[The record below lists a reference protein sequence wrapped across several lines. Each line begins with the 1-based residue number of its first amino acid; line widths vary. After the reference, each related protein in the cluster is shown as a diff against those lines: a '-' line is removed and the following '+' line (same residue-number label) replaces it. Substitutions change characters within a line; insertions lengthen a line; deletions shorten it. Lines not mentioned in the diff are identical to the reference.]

1 MKLYVI
7 STPIGNLKDITLRA
21 LETLKEVD
29 FIICED
35 TRTSSNLLNH
45 YQIKK
50 ELLSLNAFNESNKIT
65 HITNRILSNQTAAL
79 ISDAGTPSI
88 SDPGVRLISLCI
100 ENKIEVVSIPG
111 PTALISALSIS
122 GLPTDSFV
130 FEGFIPQKKGRQT
143 KLKELAIEPRTI
155 VIYES
160 MYRIEKLISELAEYL
175 PDRFIVVCREL
186 TKKFEETWRGFP
198 NEILQ
203 DLNHKTIKGEFVVVI
218 APLNWKVK
226 NCFHHHKSR

>member
-1 MKLYVI
+1 MKLYLT

-21 LETLKEVD
+21 IETLKQVD

-50 ELLSLNAFNESNKIT
+50 ELLSLNAFNESSKINM
-65 HITNRILSNQTAAL
+65 IVNRILSDQSAAL
-79 ISDAGTPSI
+79 ISDAGTPTI
-88 SDPGVRLISLCI
+88 SDPGVRLVSACI
-100 ENKIEVVSIPG
+100 EKNIEVVSIPG
-111 PTALISALSIS
+111 ATALIAALSIS
-122 GLPTDSFV
+122 GLPTESFV

-143 KLKELAIEPRTI
+143 KLKEMAEEPRTI

-160 MYRIEKLISELAEYL
+160 MYRIEKLITELAEYL

-203 DLNHKTIKGEFVVVI
+203 KLTEKTIRGEFVVVI
-218 APLNWKVK
+218 APINWKVK
-226 NCFHHHKSR
+226 S